1 MNEHQNGSF
10 INRELIWF
18 LLSKR
23 TKKVLKSEFSGETL
37 WLPIPIPALFAVE

>member
-1 MNEHQNGSF
+1 MNEYQNGSF

-23 TKKVLKSEFSGETL
+23 TKKVLKAEFGGETL
-37 WLPIPIPALFAVE
+37 WLPHPNPSPVCR